1 MSFVRGTQLAGK
13 EVILGFVDYENFR
26 MAFRNYNEFLTV
38 EHIIDAFQELGA
50 ELGDLRTIFFY
61 GDWTRRPQDART
73 IEEHGHRAVNV
84 LSTRY
89 GKDRS
94 DFPMGFDMY
103 DHAKDDR
110 EVSAFIV
117 GSGDSGFKEA
127 ILRCKQHGKRIYVL
141 CFGKSAARELFTLT
155 NSVYP
160 LEARLG
166 LTEKLPTQPVPGVP
180 AADETIV
187 IRNLIEVVDS
197 VEKSIPYIVRNY
209 LRDKVL
215 LPKQK
220 FGETAQEIDELLDK
234 AIQEKILLVE
244 EIPNPKIEDRT
255 VLTIRLNRSS
265 GSVKEVLPSTNN
277 EEAGTSPASS

>member
-1 MSFVRGTQLAGK
+1 MVATK
-13 EVILGFVDYENFR
+13 EVLLGFVDYENFR
-26 MAFRNYNEFLTV
+26 MAFRNYSQYITI
-38 EHIIDAFQELGA
+38 EHIITAFEALGQ

-73 IEEHGHRAVNV
+73 IEEHGHRALNV

-110 EVSAFIV
+110 DTTAFLL

-127 ILRCKQHGKRIYVL
+127 ILRCRQHGKRIYVL
-141 CFGKSAARELFTLT
+141 CFGGSAARELFTLT
-155 NSVYP
+155 NRVYP
-160 LEARLG
+160 LETRLN
-166 LTEKLPTQPVPGVP
+166 LTEKRTLQPTMPGVP
-180 AADETIV
+180 EKEATAI
-187 IRNLIEVVDS
+187 IRNLLIGTVDS

-215 LPKQK
+215 LPRRQ
-220 FGETAQEIDELLDK
+220 FGETAQEIDGLLDR
-234 AIQEKILLVE
+234 AVADGVLRVE
-244 EIPNPKIEDRT
+244 EIENPNIQGRT
-255 VLTIRLNRSS
+255 VQTVRLNREN
-265 GSVKEVLPSTNN
+265 GLVKEVLPSSSN
-277 EEAGTSPASS
+277 EEAGQNPASS

>member
-1 MSFVRGTQLAGK
+1 
-13 EVILGFVDYENFR
+13 
-26 MAFRNYNEFLTV
+26 MAFRNYTEYIAV
-38 EHIIDAFQELGA
+38 EHIIGAFQELGA

-61 GDWTRRPQDART
+61 GDWTRRPQDARL
-73 IEEHGHRAVNV
+73 IEEHGHRAINV

-110 EVSAFIV
+110 DTTAFLV

-127 ILRCKQHGKRIYVL
+127 ILRCRQHGKRIYVL
-141 CFGKSAARELFTLT
+141 CFGGSAARELFTLT
-155 NSVYP
+155 NGVYP
-160 LEARLG
+160 LEAQLS
-166 LTEKLPTQPVPGVP
+166 LTEKRALQPPMPGVP
-180 AADETIV
+180 EKEETAV
-187 IRNLIEVVDS
+187 IRNLIGTVDS

-215 LPKQK
+215 LPRRQ
-220 FGETAQEIDELLDK
+220 FGETTQEIDNLLDQ
-234 AIQEKILLVE
+234 AIADGVLNLE
-244 EIPNPKIEDRT
+244 EIENPKIQGRT
-255 VLTIRLNRSS
+255 VQTVRLNREN
-265 GSVKEVLPSTNN
+265 GVVKEVLPSSNS